1 MSSSLHSG
9 PATSRLILLRHGETE
24 FNHGGQWQGSGS
36 DPALNDRGWS
46 QAREAAERLAAE
58 RPVALYA
65 SPLLRCRQT
74 ASIVAERMSLELRID
89 PDLREMNHGHWEGKT
104 REEILEEWKSEF
116 CRFEADP
123 VSVRRPGGESYGD
136 LADRLWPALER
147 IAGRHPGEIALV
159 VTHGGPIRLVLSL
172 VLDLSLEQREE
183 YGVGNGEWV
192 AVELRKAKTWILA
205 EHPRL
210 ES

>member
-1 MSSSLHSG
+1 MSASAHAE
-9 PATSRLILLRHGETE
+9 PSRLFLLRHGETE

-46 QAREAAERLAAE
+46 QAREAADRLARE
-58 RPVALYA
+58 RPAALYA

-74 ASIVAERMSLELRID
+74 AEIAAERMALELRIE
-89 PDLREMNHGHWEGKT
+89 PDLREMNHGHWEGRT
-104 REEILEEWKSEF
+104 REEILAEWEPEF
-116 CRFEADP
+116 HRFEADP

-147 IAGRHPGEIALV
+147 IAGRHPGESALV

-172 VLDLSLEQREE
+172 VLDLPLDQREA

-192 AVELRKAKTWILA
+192 AVEWREAERWKLS

-210 ES
+210 RS